1 MPLGRERVAAG
12 ELAEHNTSPF
22 SRGQPFTRGCN
33 TRVMVSGGENG
44 GRARLEIGLVARSD
58 EIERALIEQT
68 FKDVHSDGRDWLRA
82 RYAEL
87 VPLVLRD
94 ALRSVETGEALPDEC
109 LVRLRAA
116 AAELQDESAP
126 VGVMLRGSLPALRV
140 FSSIMHDSGHVTDPA
155 HMRTVVTAMGRA
167 ALVAHELGVCWIE
180 GRNDSTLVSS
190 SSSSAASGGRA
201 DGTLTSLEL
210 VATSPD
216 LDDAE
221 ERMLVLAALGHSNEV
236 IATATSYSRQAVGW
250 HLSRIMRVWKAP
262 NRTALVAL
270 AFVKGVL
277 VPRRAQRALPS
288 LPNRP
293 VITSTPSP
301 TSIPPCPNAQTETPG
316 S

>member
-22 SRGQPFTRGCN
+22 SRCQPFTRGCN
-33 TRVMVSGGENG
+33 TRVMVSGGGNG

-109 LVRLRAA
+109 LLRLRAA
-116 AAELQDESAP
+116 AAELHDESAP
-126 VGVMLRGSLPALRV
+126 MGVMLRGSLPALRV
-140 FSSIMHDSGHVTDPA
+140 FSSIMHDSGHVTNPA

-190 SSSSAASGGRA
+190 SSAASGGRDDRA

-288 LPNRP
+288 IPSRP
-293 VITSTPSP
+293 AAESHRAKQS
-301 TSIPPCPNAQTETPG
+301 G
-316 S
+316 

>member
-1 MPLGRERVAAG
+1 MPLGKERDAEGKLADRRRPFAG
-12 ELAEHNTSPF
+12 
-22 SRGQPFTRGCN
+22 GCN

-94 ALRSVETGEALPDEC
+94 ALRSVETGDALPDEC
-109 LVRLRAA
+109 LVRLRTA
-116 AAELQDESAP
+116 AAELHDDSAP

-140 FSSIMHDSGHVTDPA
+140 FSSIMHDAGHVTDPA

-180 GRNDSTLVSS
+180 GRNDSVLVSKQ
-190 SSSSAASGGRA
+190 ASGGRVDRA
-201 DGTLTSLEL
+201 DGTLAPLEL

-216 LDDAE
+216 LDEAE
-221 ERMLVLAALGHSNEV
+221 ERMLVLAALGHSNDV

-250 HLSRIMRVWKAP
+250 HLSRIMRAWKAP

-288 LPNRP
+288 IP
-293 VITSTPSP
+293 STPP
-301 TSIPPCPNAQTETPG
+301 ETPG

>member
-1 MPLGRERVAAG
+1 
-12 ELAEHNTSPF
+12 
-22 SRGQPFTRGCN
+22 
-33 TRVMVSGGENG
+33 MVSGGENG
-44 GRARLEIGLVARSD
+44 DRARLEIGLVARSD

-68 FKDVHSDGRDWLRA
+68 FKDVHDDGREWLRA

-109 LVRLRAA
+109 LARLRAA
-116 AAELQDESAP
+116 AAGLRDDSAP

-140 FSSIMHDSGHVTDPA
+140 FSSIMHNSGHLTDPA

-180 GRNDSTLVSS
+180 GRNDPALVSNPTTV
-190 SSSSAASGGRA
+190 GDRA
-201 DGTLTSLEL
+201 DRTMTSLEL

-221 ERMLVLAALGHSNEV
+221 QRMLVLAALGHSNEV

-250 HLSRIMRVWKAP
+250 HLSRIMRAWKAP

-288 LPNRP
+288 IPSRS
-293 VITSTPSP
+293 VIASTPSP
-301 TSIPPCPNAQTETPG
+301 TSIPPYPNAQTETPG